1 MRVLGFTRE
10 QNRLKCVHIASYCV
24 LLKMT
29 TVKAEMIVTLMKK
42 RSDYI
47 VLFTLAVI
55 TNAAGVWAGQSSSE
69 PAGVKMSYLDNGT
82 IRLGVDLNLGGSITY
97 LADANDRTNI
107 INNHDWG
114 RQIQMSFYSGPVPF
128 TPGGKQPSK
137 TWAGLGWNPI
147 QSGDCAGNRSRII
160 EHRNDGKSIYVKCVP
175 MQWPLDN
182 EPGECTF
189 ESWIRLEGNV
199 ALVRSRID
207 NHRTDTTQYSGR
219 GQELPAVYTN
229 GP

>member
-1 MRVLGFTRE
+1 MK
-10 QNRLKCVHIASYCV
+10 NRNRIIV
-24 LLKMT
+24 LLVVAALMNT
-29 TVKAEMIVTLMKK
+29 TA
-42 RSDYI
+42 
-47 VLFTLAVI
+47 
-55 TNAAGVWAGQSSSE
+55 VWAEQSSAESTGE
-69 PAGVKMSYLDNGT
+69 KMSFLDNGT

-97 LADANDRTNI
+97 LADANDKINI

-114 RQIQMSFYSGPVPF
+114 RQIQMSFYSGPQPF

-147 QSGDCAGNRSRII
+147 QSGDYAGNRSRII
-160 EHRNDGKSIYVKCVP
+160 DHRNNGKSIYVKCVP

-189 ESWIRLEGNV
+189 ESWIRLEDNV
-199 ALVRSRID
+199 VKVRSRI
-207 NHRTDTTQYSGR
+207 NNNRTDATQYSGR

-229 GP
+229 GPWYRLFSYTGDRPFTNDKLSRFTKTWTSFKDVEGSP